1 MKDILAV
8 DGKKIDKIQSDM
20 AKLVI
25 YLGRNSKKSKIEERL
40 IKKIKVIHNEIEDLV
55 IQARLKKN
63 LATKV

>member
-8 DGKKIDKIQSDM
+8 DGKKIDKIRSDM
-20 AKLVI
+20 AKLI
-25 YLGRNSKKSKIEERL
+25 SYLGRNSKKSKIEERL

>member
-20 AKLVI
+20 AKLVL

>member
-8 DGKKIDKIQSDM
+8 DGKKIDKIRSDM
-20 AKLVI
+20 AKLVL
-25 YLGRNSKKSKIEERL
+25 YLGRNFKKSKIEERL

-55 IQARLKKN
+55 IQVRLKKN

>member
-1 MKDILAV
+1 MRE
-8 DGKKIDKIQSDM
+8 GHSCGSDM
-20 AKLVI
+20 AKLVL

-55 IQARLKKN
+55 IQARLEKN

>member
-8 DGKKIDKIQSDM
+8 DGKKIDKIRSDM
-20 AKLVI
+20 AKLAL

-55 IQARLKKN
+55 IQARLEKN

>member
-8 DGKKIDKIQSDM
+8 DGKKIDKIRSDM
-20 AKLVI
+20 AKLVL
-25 YLGRNSKKSKIEERL
+25 YLGRNSKKSKTEERL

-55 IQARLKKN
+55 IQARLEKN

>member
-8 DGKKIDKIQSDM
+8 DGKKIDKIRSDM
-20 AKLVI
+20 AKLVL

-55 IQARLKKN
+55 IQVRLKKN